1 VRRLDGQPEKEMKDE
16 IKMTNTATASKT
28 AARSNDAAKW
38 PVRFGTMTR
47 LALKQGKSGQFA
59 VITVQCKGFEQTAVC
74 FNADVIA
81 KMKAAG
87 EGSRVWFKGPIESVQ
102 KTGYSED
109 QMKVIYFSANEPR
122 SAETGEGEGA
132 EAGAASEETA
142 AVNQAQDETDEVP
155 F

>member
-1 VRRLDGQPEKEMKDE
+1 
-16 IKMTNTATASKT
+16 MTNTAAAKT
-28 AARSNDAAKW
+28 NARSNDAAKW

-122 SAETGEGEGA
+122 SAETGKGEGEGEGA
-132 EAGAASEETA
+132 ETNAEAGAVSEETA
-142 AVNQAQDETDEVP
+142 AVAQAQDETDDVP